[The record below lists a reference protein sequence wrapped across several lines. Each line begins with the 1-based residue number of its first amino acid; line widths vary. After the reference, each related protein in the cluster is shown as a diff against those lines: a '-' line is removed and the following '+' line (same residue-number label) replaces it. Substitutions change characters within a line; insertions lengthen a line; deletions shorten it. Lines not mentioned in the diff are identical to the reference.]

1 MHHKCVRS
9 DIIGRGAH
17 DLGPLEHMN
26 RRLEF
31 ISNKCQY
38 AIDSSSK
45 MLHENKFGAGNV
57 YEVGAVK
64 APDAIIAPEGKK
76 HPANMES

>member
-1 MHHKCVRS
+1 
-9 DIIGRGAH
+9 
-17 DLGPLEHMN
+17 
-26 RRLEF
+26 
-31 ISNKCQY
+31 
-38 AIDSSSK
+38 